1 MESIYQVHSPMQY
14 TELMQFFEADNESKV
29 VEVDK
34 TTEDFYAII
43 KVVSL

>member
-14 TELMQFFEADNESKV
+14 TELMQFFDTDTDSKV

-34 TTEDFYAII
+34 STEEFYAII